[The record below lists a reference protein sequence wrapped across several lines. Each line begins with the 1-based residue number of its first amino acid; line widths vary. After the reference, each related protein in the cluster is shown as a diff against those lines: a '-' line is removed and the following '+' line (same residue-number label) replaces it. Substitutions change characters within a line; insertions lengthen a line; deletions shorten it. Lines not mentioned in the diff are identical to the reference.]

1 MLADSETLQTMKKN
15 VGKGERWVRAAAG
28 AALAG
33 IHLTGA
39 VKGKAG
45 KAALAAGSELLL
57 TAATGYCPVN
67 QLIGRDSR
75 RTFGITR

>member
-1 MLADSETLQTMKKN
+1 MKRN
-15 VGKGERWVRAAAG
+15 VGKNERWVRAVAG
-28 AALAG
+28 ATLAG
-33 IHLTGA
+33 LHLTGA

-67 QLIGRDSR
+67 QAIGRNSNTMRDNLPH
-75 RTFGITR
+75 TL